1 MKDSPTLRRT
11 DNVLLVTACTG
22 FGQTGDGGC
31 VTKQHGPGTNLNRG
45 QKKRIFFFTILR
57 QKYEKKLTHL
67 QLGRHVP
74 QADLA
79 VVAAGDDGAEVVHHQ
94 QAADAVCGSCAAP

>member
-1 MKDSPTLRRT
+1 ME
-11 DNVLLVTACTG
+11 
-22 FGQTGDGGC
+22 GG
-31 VTKQHGPGTNLNRG
+31 GWGRG
-45 QKKRIFFFTILR
+45 MGGG
-57 QKYEKKLTHL
+57 HL

-94 QAADAVCGSCAAP
+94 EAADAVCGSCAAP